1 MKQNLKRNLTIL
13 TVVLFVAAAV
23 YFNWSYNNRFGTADA
38 EMVMAE
44 DAAMEAAAE
53 TEPEESA
60 EPVADYFAEARLTRQ
75 QTRDEATRLLQSAVE
90 SEGAS
95 QETID
100 SAMNAISAMAQQS
113 MTESQIENI
122 LLSKGYADCV
132 ATTTADGVSVA
143 VPAPEE
149 GLTAEQV
156 AAITDAV
163 TADSGYTAAQL
174 KVVEVKADGT

>member
-1 MKQNLKRNLTIL
+1 MKQHWRRNFTIL

-38 EMVMAE
+38 DRVTAEDQAVEEAMAE
-44 DAAMEAAAE
+44 Q
-53 TEPEESA
+53 TQ
-60 EPVADYFAEARLTRQ
+60 EPVPDYFSEARLTRQ
-75 QTRDEATRLLQSAVE
+75 QTRDEAMHLLEDAVKAD
-90 SEGAS
+90 GAS

-100 SAMNAISAMAQQS
+100 SVMTAISAMAQES
-113 MTESQIENI
+113 VTETQIENV

-132 ATTTADGVSVA
+132 ATVTAEGVSVA
-143 VPAPEE
+143 VPAPES

-163 TADSGYTAAQL
+163 TADTSYTASQL
-174 KVVEVKADGT
+174 KVVEVKTMN

>member
-13 TVVLFVAAAV
+13 TVVLFVTAAV

-113 MTESQIENI
+113 MTES
-122 LLSKGYADCV
+122 
-132 ATTTADGVSVA
+132 
-143 VPAPEE
+143 
-149 GLTAEQV
+149 
-156 AAITDAV
+156 
-163 TADSGYTAAQL
+163 
-174 KVVEVKADGT
+174 